1 MDITSIV
8 LRVAI
13 YLGSA
18 FEMGLAFYVFSLDR
32 RDIVNRHLSVML
44 GVFAV
49 TGLGMATFMGAKT
62 VAQATIPSYIVA
74 VGSATINPLIF
85 LTAIALTKPA
95 WFSGPQRWL
104 VRVLYGLTAIPV
116 ALLVIDLLGGSA
128 WWYTGL
134 DAATYHGGFVSHTA
148 YYNGPLYPWIAAGNY
163 YAVVIAVIIYL
174 VFVSFF
180 DKNISDYNKRTG
192 RILLATEGLA
202 FIAFSIRLPV
212 PAFVR
217 LFITILLFGLGYT
230 NIAVFRLLSG
240 QNVNRALSRISLKRR
255 LQFGFGSLLAILLLA
270 GIGLSV
276 MAARL
281 QLLLANLLSI
291 DFGAPDAVAAAMQT
305 IESAR
310 AIQAVSATTAIGVIF
325 FMVIVGG
332 IATYILS
339 RQVIETIQNVQ
350 RSAEK
355 LGAGDLTARVEV
367 IGEDE
372 IAATAQAFNAMAD
385 RLASVLDSL
394 EQEVQKRTK
403 ILEASAEIS
412 RQLAAISDL
421 NELLHYAVNQIRDG
435 FGLYYTHIYLVDD
448 KTGDLVMMA
457 GSGEVGKLLKAKGHR
472 LKSGAGIVGAVA
484 SLNEHFMSNNV
495 HEVINWVPNVLL
507 PDTNSELA
515 LPLRKGDQVLGV
527 LDLQSSKLNHFSAED
542 VITMQSLANQIA
554 AAVDNARLLAETQT
568 ALQEVERLNRRLTR
582 ESWQEFEQDLRTSG
596 YRFVKKETAA
606 VQPASGLW
614 LPPMRQAAAAK
625 RPVKQLQ
632 PGNGDPAK
640 SELAVPLILRGEVIG
655 ALGIK
660 REGGSDWTP
669 EEETV
674 VNTVADQIAR
684 ALESARLTEE
694 QAKTIGQLKEV
705 DRLKTGFLTS
715 MSHELRTPLNSIIGF
730 ADILLQGIDGP
741 LEDNAITDITA
752 IHGSGKH
759 LLALINDILDLS
771 KIEAGRMELVYSAV
785 SVPIVFKE
793 VAASVSSLLKERP
806 IRLIQKAS
814 YELPKIWADPLRFS
828 QIIINLVSNAIKFTE
843 KGSVTIA
850 AEVFNEREMH
860 IYVQDTG
867 IGIPE
872 DKLDMVFE
880 SFRQVDARNNRKY
893 QGTGMGLAISR
904 QLVEIHGGQMWVE
917 SVLGE
922 GTTFHFTIGLAPEG
936 EPVIEK

>member
-1 MDITSIV
+1 MNSANAVLQIV
-8 LRVAI
+8 I
-13 YLGSA
+13 YLGVV
-18 FEMGLAFYVFSLDR
+18 FEIGLAIYVFALDP
-32 RDIVNRHLSVML
+32 RDTTNRYLSAVL
-44 GVFAV
+44 AAFAV
-49 TGLGMATFMGAKT
+49 MGIGVAGFIGAATS
-62 VAQATIPSYIVA
+62 AQAVWPSYIV
-74 VGSATINPLIF
+74 SASFPAINPLE
-85 LTAIALTKPA
+85 LLVVIALIKPN
-95 WFSGPQRWL
+95 WITSPKRWL
-104 VRVLYGLTAIPV
+104 VWFVYVLAVLPV
-116 ALLVIDLLGGSA
+116 TLVLVDLLAGTQLF
-128 WWYTGL
+128 YTGIN
-134 DAATYHGGFVSHTA
+134 AATYQGGLLSQKD
-148 YYNGPLYPWIAAGNY
+148 YYNGTLYST
-163 YAVVIAVIIYL
+163 VSVINFYIIS
-174 VFVSFF
+174 FVSLGLLIYTSFF
-180 DKNISDYNKRTG
+180 DKTLLRKLRRIS
-192 RILLATEGLA
+192 RILLTAHGIIFVLFAVRPVSIEYLSLFAIVITS
-202 FIAFSIRLPV
+202 IAYSIIAMGRLISS
-212 PAFVR
+212 R
-217 LFITILLFGLGYT
+217 MLERG
-230 NIAVFRLLSG
+230 
-240 QNVNRALSRISLKRR
+240 LSRISLRR
-255 LQFGFGSLLAILLLA
+255 KLYASFGFALAVIVTTGVVVIFLGGRIQRLLA
-270 GIGLSV
+270 
-276 MAARL
+276 
-281 QLLLANLLSI
+281 QL
-291 DFGAPDAVAAAMQT
+291 
-305 IESAR
+305 
-310 AIQAVSATTAIGVIF
+310 IGVDF
-325 FMVIVGG
+325 SNPVAREAALSTF
-332 IATYILS
+332 AALRTAQILS
-339 RQVIETIQNVQ
+339 FTTIAGVLFLTTVVGAFVFSSLVREIVESINILQHA
-350 RSAEK
+350 AEQ
-355 LGAGDLTARVEV
+355 LGAGDLSVRAEVQGSDELAVTA
-367 IGEDE
+367 
-372 IAATAQAFNAMAD
+372 NALNTMAD
-385 RLASVLDSL
+385 QLAELLNNL
-394 EQEVQKRTK
+394 EQEVQRRTK
-403 ILEASAEIS
+403 TLEASAEIS

-435 FGLYYTHIYLVDD
+435 FDLYYTHIYLVDD
-448 KTGDLVMMA
+448 KTSDLVMMA

-495 HEVINWVPNVLL
+495 HEAINWVPNVLL

-527 LDLQSSKLNHFSAED
+527 LDIQSSKLNHFSAED

-554 AAVDNARLLAETQT
+554 AAVDNARLLAETQK

-582 ESWQEFEQDLRTSG
+582 EAWQEFEQDLGTSG

-625 RPVKQLQ
+625 QPVKQLR

-660 REGGSDWTP
+660 REGESDWTP

-741 LEDNAITDITA
+741 LEENAITDITA

-785 SVPIVFKE
+785 SIPIVFKE
-793 VAASVSSLLKERP
+793 VAASVSSLLKDRP
-806 IRLIQKAS
+806 IRLIQKAG

-828 QIIINLVSNAIKFTE
+828 QIVINLVSNAVKFTE
-843 KGSVTIA
+843 EGTVTIG
-850 AEVFNEREMH
+850 AEVFNDREMH

-893 QGTGMGLAISR
+893 QGTGMGLAISK

-936 EPVIEK
+936 ELVIEK